1 MTIFDD
7 GAEVLFEIWPEAEEA
22 IFVPLSG
29 ARVTGFNVVIDKS
42 LKNLPDGYDVQA
54 WGDVVELQ
62 YLLDQVGR
70 EAKIDEKF
78 IVGTRTYKVVNL
90 MENDGRFVRVL
101 AR

>member
-1 MTIFDD
+1 MTVFDD
-7 GAEVLFEIWPEAEEA
+7 GAEVLFEIWPEAREA
-22 IFVPLSG
+22 TFVPLSG
-29 ARVTGFNVVIDKS
+29 AQVTGFNVIIDQS
-42 LKNLPDGYDVQA
+42 LSNIPDGFDVQIF
-54 WGDVVELQ
+54 GDVVELQ

-78 IVGTRTYKVVNL
+78 IVGATTYKVVNV

>member
-1 MTIFDD
+1 MTVFDD
-7 GAEVLFEIWPEAEEA
+7 GAEVLFQIWPEARA
-22 IFVPLSG
+22 ATFVPLSG
-29 ARVTGFNVVIDKS
+29 APVTGFNVVIDRS
-42 LKNLPDGYDVQA
+42 LKNVPDGYDVKA
-54 WGDVVELQ
+54 WGEVVELE

-78 IVGTRTYKVVNL
+78 IVAGTTYKVVNV